1 MDMPHSL
8 PACGRDIVQRVVYQA
23 TRENVLHT
31 MVDGKFLYRD
41 RVFLTLDEKKT
52 LQEAEE
58 QCALLM
64 RRAGLCGDVSGI
76 AEKNGKRAEPD
87 F

>member
-1 MDMPHSL
+1 MTKKKPKRHSL

-52 LQEAEE
+52 LKEAEE

-64 RRAGLCGDVSGI
+64 RRAGL
-76 AEKNGKRAEPD
+76 
-87 F
+87 